1 MKKALL
7 NHKKLKEA
15 LEALPR
21 TQEQIAEELGVSDR
35 QLRYWQEKDTD
46 AAISSCVR
54 LSQLLMTPIEDLLI
68 FHEDQQAE

>member
-15 LEALPR
+15 LEALPQ
-21 TQEQIAEELGVSDR
+21 TQEEIAEELGVSDR

-46 AAISSCVR
+46 AAISSCIR
-54 LSQLLMTPIEDLLI
+54 LSQLLMIPEIGRA
-68 FHEDQQAE
+68 HV

>member
-15 LEALPR
+15 LEALPQ
-21 TQEQIAEELGVSDR
+21 TQEEIAEEFGVSDR

-46 AAISSCVR
+46 AAISSCIR
-54 LSQLLMTPIEDLLI
+54 LSQLLMIPVEELLI
-68 FHEDQQAE
+68 FQEDPQTE

>member
-15 LEALPR
+15 LEALPQ
-21 TQEQIAEELGVSDR
+21 TQEEIAEELGVSDR

-46 AAISSCVR
+46 AAISSCIR
-54 LSQLLMTPIEDLLI
+54 LSQLLMIPVEELLI
-68 FHEDQQAE
+68 FQEDPQAE

>member
-15 LEALPR
+15 LEALPQ
-21 TQEQIAEELGVSDR
+21 TQEEIAEELGVSDR

-46 AAISSCVR
+46 AAISSCIR
-54 LSQLLMTPIEDLLI
+54 LSQLLMIPVEELLI
-68 FHEDQQAE
+68 FQEDPQTE